1 LANEGVFIRVAGLE
15 ISGGVRLRLKQREG
29 KAVKERKTPAK
40 RGEVGRSPEAVGG
53 EARAGTTAV
62 AEGGVAPGGAN
73 EKYQRILDAAVEVIA
88 ENGYFNS
95 PVSAIAARA
104 GVADGTIYLYFKSK
118 DDVLRTAIDT
128 TFDRFHQQLLEKFET
143 MTDPREQLE
152 YIARVH
158 LESSTKD
165 RSMAILMQ
173 TEMRQ
178 SANFIAEF
186 SHKHLVRYIQVVREV
201 VRRGQQS
208 GVFRQDVS
216 DGLVAHCMFG
226 AIDELLSSAVFTHR
240 EYDAKVTA
248 AQVMDVL
255 WNGIGTGAASRTETK
270 A

>member
-1 LANEGVFIRVAGLE
+1 M
-15 ISGGVRLRLKQREG
+15 VRLRLKQREVSDG
-29 KAVKERKTPAK
+29 TGRKRPVS
-40 RGEVGRSPEAVGG
+40 RGGSRSVVGG
-53 EARAGTTAV
+53 VSDEGATPGVSAPVVSAAGH
-62 AEGGVAPGGAN
+62 

-128 TFDRFHQQLLEKFET
+128 TFDRFHQHLQDKFET
-143 MTDPREQLE
+143 LHDPREQLE

-158 LESSTKD
+158 LESSSVD

-186 SHKHLVRYIQVVREV
+186 SHKHLVRYIQMVREV
-201 VRRGQQS
+201 VRSGQQD
-208 GVFRQDVS
+208 GLFRPELS
-216 DGLVAHCMFG
+216 DGVVAHCFFG
-226 AIDELLSSAVFTHR
+226 AIDELVSSAVFTGR
-240 EYDAKVTA
+240 DYDARVTA
-248 AQVMDVL
+248 AQVIDVVL
-255 WNGIGTGAASRTETK
+255 NGIGTVGKTVVS
-270 A
+270 